1 MNRKKTKSVVYINLS
16 LAIKA
21 IDLREIADELSK
33 QFVKLDCENAASV
46 REQLNRTEM
55 KLADIC
61 LNISNLQDQIYSLIN
76 D

>member
-1 MNRKKTKSVVYINLS
+1 MNRKKTKSVVSINLR

-33 QFVKLDCENAASV
+33 QFVKLNCDNAASV

-55 KLADIC
+55 KLADIY
-61 LNISNLQDQIYSLIN
+61 LNISDLKDQIYSLIN